1 MAVLAPP
8 STPSAPAPYRGLRAG
23 GGRAQETSIQYGLA
37 LLTVFLV
44 LAPIVPIVYQSFIDR
59 ALYDTGHQF
68 TALNYLRLVR
78 SDGFGQIVLN
88 TLALAAGSTVIAVVV
103 GVLAAILIG
112 RTDMPGRTVMGELF
126 IWPLY
131 VSSLVLSF
139 AWATVYG
146 PSGYILQWVEQNFGF
161 IPWNIYSLGGMAVVA
176 GVSMAPIVFVYTLS
190 SAKLTEAS
198 FEDAARIA
206 GAGRFATLF
215 HVTLPLMKPAILFSS
230 LLTFTGALEVLSIPL
245 VFGEP
250 SGVRTLSTFL
260 YKHATASGGLP
271 DYGIV
276 ATAALILIAVV
287 FALLVLQNK
296 LMGSTRKYETVGGKA
311 GRPRLFKL
319 GSRVRWVVSAAAAF
333 YIVVAVILPLS
344 LLLLRACVS
353 LLHPLVP
360 LHEVL
365 TLDNFRALLEFPT
378 YARSIANSFLVAGI
392 GAAIATA
399 LVLMIAIVVHRSEF
413 RWRGPLLYAALI
425 PRAVPGLIA
434 GIGFFYAV
442 AMFPPFAGLRSTIWI
457 LIIAFTM
464 ANIPLGYG
472 AVGPMLVKL
481 GPELD
486 RAARVQGASW
496 WTTMTHIVMPLA
508 KPALIACYTILFIA
522 FFKEYS
528 TAVFLYTVGSE
539 VIGTTL
545 LQFWVQGQIGHVAAL
560 SVVQI
565 ATIAACL
572 GGARFFFG
580 VKMYG

>member
-1 MAVLAPP
+1 MAHTASPA
-8 STPSAPAPYRGLRAG
+8 SAPAIGSLRRAS
-23 GGRAQETSIQYGLA
+23 GRAQETTIQYGLSV
-37 LLTVFLV
+37 LTIFLV
-44 LAPIVPIVYQSFIDR
+44 LAPIIPIVYQSFIDR
-59 ALYDTGHQF
+59 ALYDAGHQL
-68 TALNYLRLVR
+68 TLQNYARLVQ
-78 SDGFGQIVLN
+78 SDGFWKIVGN
-88 TLALAAGSTVIAVVV
+88 TVALALGSTLIAVFAGVV
-103 GVLAAILIG
+103 AAILVG
-112 RTDMPGRTVMGELF
+112 RTDMPGRGLMGELF
-126 IWPLY
+126 LWPLY

-146 PSGYILQWVEQNFGF
+146 PSGYVVQWVEQTFGF
-161 IPWNIYSLGGMAVVA
+161 IPWNIFSLGGMAVVA

-190 SAKLTEAS
+190 SARLTEAS

-215 HVTLPLMKPAILFSS
+215 HVTLPLMKPAIFFSA

-260 YKHATASGGLP
+260 YKHATSGGGLP
-271 DYGIV
+271 DYGLV

-287 FALLVLQNK
+287 FGLLVLQNRWV
-296 LMGSTRKYETVGGKA
+296 GSTRKYETVGGKA
-311 GRPRLFKL
+311 GRPRLFRL
-319 GSRVRWVVSAAAAF
+319 GARVRWAVSVAAAL
-333 YIVVAVILPLS
+333 YIVLVVLFPLG

-353 LLHPLVP
+353 LLHPMVP
-360 LHEVL
+360 LEEVL

-378 YARSIANSFLVAGI
+378 YARSIVNSFLVAGI
-392 GAAIATA
+392 GAAFATG

-413 RWRGPLLYAALI
+413 RWRGPLLYAALV

-472 AVGPMLVKL
+472 AIGPMLVKL
-481 GPELD
+481 SPELD

-496 WTTMTHIVMPLA
+496 WTTVTRIVMPLA

-565 ATIAACL
+565 ATIALCL
-572 GGARFFFG
+572 GAARFFFG
-580 VKMYG
+580 VRMYG